1 MPNPS
6 SSHQTLTITYVG
18 QKHQVPVD
26 REFVFGRS
34 GDLVIDADNRLLH
47 RQLGRLLH
55 VNGLWYL
62 HNCGQTIP
70 LIITDDSS
78 PSYARLAPGSRMP
91 LPYTQ
96 AAITFSAGSASYRL
110 CIEQP
115 RNIDSVTSEICA
127 DLLSR
132 TDEQTISLQRLR
144 FNEEQLAVLKLL
156 AEPRLKGPIT
166 SSDLPSNKELA
177 QTLGWTLPKLV
188 RKLDHLC
195 AKLDRAG
202 VNGLA
207 PSPERTAQER
217 RVILANTV
225 VENGLLD
232 NHRQALSYKPV

>member
-6 SSHQTLTITYVG
+6 SSYQTLTITYVG
-18 QKHQVPVD
+18 QRHQVSVD
-26 REFVFGRS
+26 RDFVFGRS

-47 RQLGRLLH
+47 RQLGRLVH
-55 VNGLWYL
+55 TNGLWHL
-62 HNCGQTIP
+62 HNCGQAIP

-96 AAITFSAGSASYRL
+96 STVMFSAGSASYRL
-110 CIEQP
+110 CIKRP
-115 RNIDSVTSEICA
+115 TGIDSLRPENSA
-127 DLLSR
+127 NLSSR

-156 AEPRLKGPIT
+156 AEPRFNGPIT

-177 QTLGWTLPKLV
+177 QSLGWTLPKLV

-195 AKLDRAG
+195 AKLNRAG
-202 VNGLA
+202 VNGLV

-232 NHRQALSYKPV
+232 TQRQALSDEHV

>member
-6 SSHQTLTITYVG
+6 FSPRTLTITYVG
-18 QKHQVPVD
+18 QRHQVPVD
-26 REFVFGRS
+26 SDFVFGRS

-47 RQLGRLLH
+47 RQLGRL
-55 VNGLWYL
+55 VYANGIWRL
-62 HNCGQTIP
+62 HNCGQSIP

-78 PSYARLAPGSRMP
+78 PSYARLAPGSGMP
-91 LPYTQ
+91 LPYTR
-96 AAITFSAGSASYRL
+96 ATVTFSAGSASYRL

-115 RNIDSVTSEICA
+115 AGAASLPIDNTAS
-127 DLLSR
+127 LLSR
-132 TDEQTISLQRLR
+132 EDEQTVSLQRCR

-166 SSDLPSNKELA
+166 AADLPSNKELA
-177 QTLGWTLPKLV
+177 QSLGWTLPKLV

-202 VNGLA
+202 INGLV
-207 PSPERTAQER
+207 PSPDRTAQER
-217 RVILANTV
+217 RVILANAV

-232 NHRQALSYKPV
+232 NQCEVATDALD